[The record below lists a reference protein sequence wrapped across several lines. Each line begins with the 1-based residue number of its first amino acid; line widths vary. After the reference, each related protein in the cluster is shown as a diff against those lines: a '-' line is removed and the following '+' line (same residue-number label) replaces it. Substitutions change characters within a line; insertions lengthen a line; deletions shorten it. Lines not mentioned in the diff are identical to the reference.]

1 MNTHVFVVDKT
12 TFKLHL
18 EYMFAGTG
26 AGNKKVPFLTGIEE
40 PIHWATENNLVGMIA
55 DISRLRIGDKI
66 IFYLQAYDDKPGM
79 FYGVF
84 KVASLAFFDENDGSN
99 YLVEN
104 LKKPLTFRVKIEP
117 DHIYPK
123 GVTEHDYLDSLI
135 GVEHPYQ
142 MCWSLIYRKLKANRG
157 CTMITDYEYD
167 SLLNKLE
174 CVNNNI
180 CLDKNIN
187 NVTFN
192 DKTSTIEVSNASNE
206 YKGRT
211 DILDIKDR
219 MLHKAS
225 NRNAFEVHLQ
235 AYIMQN
241 FDNDV
246 LRKLLLRFDEQ
257 SCWIGNEVSCG
268 VGMQSIDIM
277 LIQEKQ
283 DNVYIKVIELKCVE
297 PYMYILEKQL
307 PWYINWV
314 TDYVVPNYIL
324 KGKKVHIIPCVI
336 AAGTS
341 KLDFIEAGKSFNGL
355 YDKTTN
361 IVIEPLEY
369 IQFVIDKKDIEFQKV
384 I

>member
-1 MNTHVFVVDKT
+1 
-12 TFKLHL
+12 
-18 EYMFAGTG
+18 
-26 AGNKKVPFLTGIEE
+26 
-40 PIHWATENNLVGMIA
+40 
-55 DISRLRIGDKI
+55 
-66 IFYLQAYDDKPGM
+66 
-79 FYGVF
+79 
-84 KVASLAFFDENDGSN
+84 
-99 YLVEN
+99 
-104 LKKPLTFRVKIEP
+104 
-117 DHIYPK
+117 
-123 GVTEHDYLDSLI
+123 
-135 GVEHPYQ
+135 
-142 MCWSLIYRKLKANRG
+142 
-157 CTMITDYEYD
+157 
-167 SLLNKLE
+167 
-174 CVNNNI
+174 
-180 CLDKNIN
+180 
-187 NVTFN
+187 
-192 DKTSTIEVSNASNE
+192 
-206 YKGRT
+206 
-211 DILDIKDR
+211 
-219 MLHKAS
+219 MLSHKAS